1 MYFSYNCDVFDYD
14 EIFAICSD
22 FFKDLETV
30 QLTKAEFINLLMES
44 KLFTTLT
51 DLFGE
56 REEEDEDFF
65 VCFYFFIYSFV
76 NMIIKNVI
84 YHLLLNFLYI

>member
-1 MYFSYNCDVFDYD
+1 
-14 EIFAICSD
+14 
-22 FFKDLETV
+22 
-30 QLTKAEFINLLMES
+30 MES

-65 VCFYFFIYSFV
+65 VYLYFLFILLNV
-76 NMIIKNVI
+76 RIINI
-84 YHLLLNFLYI
+84 TYHLLLNFLYI